1 MLQRSPALQAM
12 VYIHHNKEKQCLTLH
27 WLMWKRWL
35 MEKMIIKAL
44 YMEILLGQD
53 FVVVLVL
60 QELAQL
66 PNVQIVNKFKYS
78 YRIGEFSYAYFQ

>member
-1 MLQRSPALQAM
+1 MLHSRML
-12 VYIHHNKEKQCLTLH
+12 KCLTMY

-44 YMEILLGQD
+44 YIEILLGQD

-60 QELAQL
+60 QGLAQL
-66 PNVQIVNKFKYS
+66 PSVQTVNHFKLIIFI
-78 YRIGEFSYAYFQ
+78 RELW